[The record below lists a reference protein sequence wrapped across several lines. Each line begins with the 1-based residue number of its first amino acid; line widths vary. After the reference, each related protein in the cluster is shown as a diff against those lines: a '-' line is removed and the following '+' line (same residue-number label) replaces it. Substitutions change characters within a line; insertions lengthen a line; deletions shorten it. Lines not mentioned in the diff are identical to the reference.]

1 MSGKVSLPSVWMTP
15 PMGKAETMDHQHFL
29 TEALLTRERLI
40 KRLLASTKVTTTA
53 LASALTNCTDDVPC
67 LDGACP
73 VCGLKFQ
80 KAAVEL
86 IEQVIGKAASAC
98 RGRMSMMTIV
108 SATGIAD
115 PDDLTVAVFTQVIA
129 EVKAALQ
136 VVGCPPGILSVDVS
150 FNEDLT
156 GEVPPHWCVH
166 VHGIFMDWLSLTQK
180 VELKGWFPS
189 SDKVKVPVKV
199 VPLDDR
205 PDAPLYVC
213 KPQRERRET
222 YLDDSGRN
230 ERRPHRATRN
240 KVLRPAQAVALA
252 GIEHRVGLM
261 GRLFGHG
268 ISDEV
273 IQRHFEAFLP
283 QVEAF

>member
-1 MSGKVSLPSVWMTP
+1 MN
-15 PMGKAETMDHQHFL
+15 QQNFL
-29 TEALLTRERLI
+29 TEALLTRDSLI

-53 LASALTNCTDDVPC
+53 LASALTKCTNAAPC
-67 LDGACP
+67 HDGACP
-73 VCGLKFQ
+73 LCGLKFQ
-80 KAAVEL
+80 NAAIEL
-86 IEQVIGKAASAC
+86 IEQVIGKAATAC
-98 RGRMSMMTIV
+98 RGRMSMLTIV
-108 SATGIAD
+108 PATGIAS
-115 PDDLTVAVFTQVIA
+115 PDDLTHGIVTQVIA

-136 VVGCPPGILSVDVS
+136 VVGCPPGILCVDVS

-156 GEVPPHWCVH
+156 GEVSPHWCVH
-166 VHGIFMDWLSLTQK
+166 VHGIILDWLSLTQK

-189 SDKVKVPVKV
+189 SDKVKRPVMV

-222 YLDDSGRN
+222 YLNDSGRD
-230 ERRPHRATRN
+230 ERRPHRATRS

-268 ISDEV
+268 VSDEV
-273 IQRHFEAFLP
+273 IQRHLEAFLP
-283 QVEAF
+283 QVEAI